1 MKIVP
6 IFIGS
11 FLLMQSIFAIH
22 PQQDANGYRYRNEQT
37 VQDKRKI
44 AVLSY
49 GSLVNQCANRHT
61 GACIETYGFHP
72 TSLTLPVSITHLSQT
87 HRFTAVIDNNGYP
100 KRVYAAQS
108 KFQFLPNARNNLAA
122 REGSSYRSQDR
133 GYDLKYMFYMKKLAP
148 VARKDSN
155 EEIIPGTN
163 WAILIPE
170 NSRQKLSNATA
181 QSIAQWADSQNYSA
195 VIWASFPPNVES
207 QKAAATKILEDNDL
221 YYNTKDYIINLP
233 DGPQSPFEKAVVQ
246 GPEAVREFI
255 RMRESNRVGYRK
267 CCSAKRC
274 CK

>member
-1 MKIVP
+1 MKSLLVFTLIL
-6 IFIGS
+6 S
-11 FLLMQSIFAIH
+11 FSSMQAMH

-44 AVLSY
+44 AILSY
-49 GSLVNQCANRHT
+49 GSLVNQPENRHT
-61 GACIETYGFHP
+61 GARIETFGFHP
-72 TSLTLPVSITHLSQT
+72 TTITLPVSITRFSQT
-87 HRFTAVIDNNGYP
+87 HRLTAVIDSNGYP

-108 KFQFLPNARNNLAA
+108 KFQFLPNARNNVAA
-122 REGSSYRSQDR
+122 REGSSYRGQDR

-148 VARKDSN
+148 GAHKDNN
-155 EEIIPGTN
+155 EEIISGTN
-163 WAILIPE
+163 WVILIPE
-170 NSRQKLSNATA
+170 NARQRLSNTIA

-207 QKAAATKILEDNDL
+207 QKAAAAKVLQSHDI

-246 GPEAVREFI
+246 GPDAVRDFI
-255 RMRESNRVGYRK
+255 RGNESSSVGYRK
-267 CCSAKRC
+267 ICPAKRC